1 MVPDTN
7 LHFPS
12 DPVMFGQL
20 VSVPGRSAQVGN
32 GEATQPAPV
41 VTHPAEKA
49 SQAELLFV
57 AASASVQAYDL
68 QVVSNLHFLL
78 YISGVASQIVES

>member
-1 MVPDTN
+1 MQSLSVGVPVGKSEHNFNAHVVPETN

-12 DPVMFGQL
+12 DPVMFGQV

-41 VTHPAEKA
+41 VTQPAENA

-57 AASASVQAYDL
+57 AASASA
-68 QVVSNLHFLL
+68 QV
-78 YISGVASQIVES
+78 